1 VTSMRAGDYAPI
13 VPLDT
18 EPLGPLTDMEQRRE
32 ALMDALRKVELGRY
46 DEKFIDWLLTRLDNS
61 AMRGLVSLVERARR
75 AGMVDLLDI
84 ESARLRSRPRPE
96 VPGNSGPGF

>member
-1 VTSMRAGDYAPI
+1 MRAGDYAPI
-13 VPLDT
+13 APLDV
-18 EPLGPLTDMEQRRE
+18 EPLGPLTEMPQRRD

-46 DEKFIDWLLTRLDNS
+46 DEKLIDWLLIRLDNS

-84 ESARLRSRPRPE
+84 EAARLLVRRPE
-96 VPGNSGPGF
+96 APGDSGPGY

>member
-1 VTSMRAGDYAPI
+1 MTSMRAGDYVPI
-13 VPLDT
+13 APLDA
-18 EPLGPLTDMEQRRE
+18 EPLGPLTDMEQRRD

-46 DEKFIDWLLTRLDNS
+46 DEKLIDWLLTRLDNS

-84 ESARLRSRPRPE
+84 EAARLRVRRGE